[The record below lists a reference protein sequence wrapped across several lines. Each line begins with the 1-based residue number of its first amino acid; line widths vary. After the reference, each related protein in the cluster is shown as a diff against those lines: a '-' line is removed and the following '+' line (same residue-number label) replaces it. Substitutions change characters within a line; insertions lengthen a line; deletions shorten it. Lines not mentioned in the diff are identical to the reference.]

1 MPGQD
6 DLLVFATARQ
16 QVMDDLVATLRRS
29 VTIAL
34 SRYPQEGWSA
44 ALLRRLGVTLRKQ
57 YRSESERLT
66 SPALRSVQAALLSNA
81 EAALERTEPDED
93 RATQAERITEL
104 LAVAVANAVTEVLAM
119 DSDTP
124 MVKTWVTME
133 DAAVRPEHREA
144 NRQSVPVGSKF
155 TVAGIE
161 MDRPGDISAPIGLW
175 IGCRCVLAVSPAARV
190 ASGILDGGGTM
201 EMDDLE
207 TGSVPFYGV
216 LAPEGVPTAD
226 GRKFAV
232 DSMRWREL
240 PIPMLWQKVTGEGH
254 DGSVTVGVIEQIERR
269 QDGNLWY
276 GGHMVVSP
284 EADEA
289 IGLMAEKALRGVSV
303 DVYDATME
311 MQDLEGQTLTD
322 EDLSELEADVQVLKV
337 LTDGE
342 IAGATLCAFPAF
354 REAFVALGTLPDA
367 EAPEA
372 EDELVDGLAEADT
385 ASAVDSEEFVDEGSW
400 DGSAANYTPEQWYR
414 ATVVHLSDDKENK
427 SDHKLP
433 IRTPSGELSRA
444 GVHAAA
450 SRLNQVDAPPEKIN
464 TAKASLRS
472 AYKELGEDPPEVLA
486 ASEGAEQF
494 IDVAPGKTED
504 GPGWLTH
511 PVDTDRLRDYWVR
524 GAGAAKIG
532 WGAPGDFNRCR
543 ALLAEYVKPQHLSG
557 YCANRHKDALGIWP
571 GEHSATRDSVVASG
585 GVEPWTL
592 VASGSS
598 DTPPKEWFEDPGLI
612 EPSPL
617 VVTEDGRV
625 FGHLATW
632 DTCHIAVSGTCTTPP
647 HSVTD
652 YSYFRLNRKDT
663 ADGPVTVGKIV
674 LGTGHANT
682 RLRAAAATAHYDNT
696 GYAVC
701 DVAAGEDQYGIWVA
715 GALSPNATQEQIDT
729 LRSSSLSGDWREVRG
744 NLELVGAVVVNVPGF
759 PIPRTSLAAAGG
771 HQISL
776 VASGIVARDEYTTQ
790 DIEQIVRRVLSE
802 DKAAQQARANLS
814 AIARGRARKE
824 LQTIAARRGGQ

>member
-1 MPGQD
+1 G
-6 DLLVFATARQ
+6 ATA
-16 QVMDDLVATLRRS
+16 
-29 VTIAL
+29 
-34 SRYPQEGWSA
+34 
-44 ALLRRLGVTLRKQ
+44 
-57 YRSESERLT
+57 
-66 SPALRSVQAALLSNA
+66 
-81 EAALERTEPDED
+81 
-93 RATQAERITEL
+93 
-104 LAVAVANAVTEVLAM
+104 
-119 DSDTP
+119 
-124 MVKTWVTME
+124 
-133 DAAVRPEHREA
+133 
-144 NRQSVPVGSKF
+144 
-155 TVAGIE
+155 
-161 MDRPGDISAPIGLW
+161 
-175 IGCRCVLAVSPAARV
+175 
-190 ASGILDGGGTM
+190 
-201 EMDDLE
+201 
-207 TGSVPFYGV
+207 
-216 LAPEGVPTAD
+216 
-226 GRKFAV
+226 
-232 DSMRWREL
+232 
-240 PIPMLWQKVTGEGH
+240 
-254 DGSVTVGVIEQIERR
+254 
-269 QDGNLWY
+269 
-276 GGHMVVSP
+276 
-284 EADEA
+284 
-289 IGLMAEKALRGVSV
+289 
-303 DVYDATME
+303 
-311 MQDLEGQTLTD
+311 
-322 EDLSELEADVQVLKV
+322 
-337 LTDGE
+337 
-342 IAGATLCAFPAF
+342 CAFPAF
-354 REAFVALGTLPDA
+354 REAFIALGTLPDA
-367 EAPEA
+367 EAPEV
-372 EDELVDGLAEADT
+372 EDELVDGMAEADT
-385 ASAVDSEEFVDEGSW
+385 ATAADSEEFVDEGSW

-464 TAKASLRS
+464 SAKASLRS

-532 WGAPGDFNRCR
+532 WGTPGDFNRCR
-543 ALLAEYVKPQHLSG
+543 TLLAEYVKPQHLSG

-571 GEHSATRDSVVASG
+571 GEHNTALDSVVASG
-585 GVEPWTL
+585 AAEPWTL
-592 VASGSS
+592 LADGSV
-598 DTPPKEWFEDPGLI
+598 DAPPKEWFEDPHLI

-682 RLRAAAATAHYDNT
+682 RLRAAAATAHYDDT

-701 DVAAGEDQYGIWVA
+701 DVAAGEDRWGIWVA
-715 GALSPNATQEQIDT
+715 GAVSPNATPEQIET

-759 PIPRTSLAAAGG
+759 PIPRTSLAASGG

-776 VASGIVARDEYTTQ
+776 VASGIVARDEYTAQ
-790 DIEQIVRRVLSE
+790 DIETIVRRVLDE
-802 DKAAQQARANLS
+802 DKAAQEAQADLS
-814 AIARGRARKE
+814 AIARGRASKE
-824 LQTIAARRGGQ
+824 LQTIAARRK